1 MAKILIVDDKKS
13 NLLALQNVLKALEVQ
28 IIPALN
34 GDEALRASLHH
45 DFALAIL
52 DVQMPAMDGY
62 ELAALLRGDPHTR
75 HIPIIFLSAVY
86 SDDPYVFKGYSS
98 GAVDFI
104 TKPFNPEILL
114 SKVRVFLE
122 MDAQKA
128 EIVRQKASLEKLVA
142 ELEQQI
148 EARKKAE
155 QELLKARMLEALGTL
170 AGGIAHDFNNML
182 AAVLGHIDLARISL
196 ESDDQVNRYLGEAE
210 EIILRATELTG
221 KFITFSGGGAPHKQ
235 KVSTL
240 EMLRDSSLS
249 ALSGSNIAH
258 EFLFQEGLW
267 DMEVDL
273 RQMGQVIYI
282 MVTNAREAMPQGGTL
297 KIQAVNWESGRNGD
311 PAGLAMRPGAYVKV
325 SITDQGPGIAAEDLV
340 KIFDPYFST
349 KNRGSIK
356 GMGLGLTIAHSIITK
371 HDGYIQAES
380 TSGTGA
386 SFNIYLPALK

>member
-122 MDAQKA
+122 MDAFN
-128 EIVRQKASLEKLVA
+128 EKCSY
-142 ELEQQI
+142 I
-148 EARKKAE
+148 FKYISRKPKSSARKPAWRNWWRNWNSR
-155 QELLKARMLEALGTL
+155 LKRAR
-170 AGGIAHDFNNML
+170 
-182 AAVLGHIDLARISL
+182 
-196 ESDDQVNRYLGEAE
+196 
-210 EIILRATELTG
+210 
-221 KFITFSGGGAPHKQ
+221 KQ
-235 KVSTL
+235 S
-240 EMLRDSSLS
+240 
-249 ALSGSNIAH
+249 
-258 EFLFQEGLW
+258 
-267 DMEVDL
+267 
-273 RQMGQVIYI
+273 
-282 MVTNAREAMPQGGTL
+282 
-297 KIQAVNWESGRNGD
+297 RNC
-311 PAGLAMRPGAYVKV
+311 
-325 SITDQGPGIAAEDLV
+325 
-340 KIFDPYFST
+340 
-349 KNRGSIK
+349 
-356 GMGLGLTIAHSIITK
+356 
-371 HDGYIQAES
+371 
-380 TSGTGA
+380 
-386 SFNIYLPALK
+386 